1 MAWQKVHQMNQK
13 VNQDDSTLMFI
24 SKEGGIPSHLVG
36 LEDKIKIKH
45 TLTMVK
51 FSHVKING
59 IKYPVCS
66 ALSLL
71 SF

>member
-1 MAWQKVHQMNQK
+1 MRDRRYIKWTKK
-13 VNQDDSTLMFI
+13 STKMILHSCLY
-24 SKEGGIPSHLVG
+24 SKDGGIPSHLVG

-45 TLTMVK
+45 TVTMVK
-51 FSHVKING
+51 FSRVKINE

-71 SF
+71 SC